1 MRLEKRFYENLV
13 KVVKHNCCPDALQ
26 RIVLESFLI
35 AGWRMIRALSRFV
48 RLLPILPLFAAF
60 AFSTLAKSSAVTA
73 QNKTDAELIKA
84 VVGTYEA
91 VPTEGGFSKQFV
103 TFNADGTCKSIG
115 TFTARG
121 VPKRSEGQSTWHVSH
136 GYLTVKSIKSRHDVL
151 PLRFNAHA
159 KIESIENGIVKVRD
173 DKGEKGELRRISQ
186 LPTLPPLLKPV
197 TMTQDQLGKFATHK
211 PRPEYPMQA
220 RARRLSG
227 GGFFIL
233 LVTSQT
239 GIVKDVQIEQSTGSP
254 ILDSAAI
261 GAFKQWR
268 FKPGA
273 LSLAKILQLDL
284 PERSVIQPK
293 DYPIRVP
300 VNFVM
305 SRKS

>member
-1 MRLEKRFYENLV
+1 VIRRL
-13 KVVKHNCCPDALQ
+13 
-26 RIVLESFLI
+26 S
-35 AGWRMIRALSRFV
+35 GFV
-48 RLLPILPLFAAF
+48 RLLPILPLSIVF
-60 AFSTLAKSSAVTA
+60 AFSTFAESPAATG

-84 VVGTYEA
+84 VVGTWEA
-91 VPTEGGFSKQFV
+91 VPSEGGFSKQFV
-103 TFNADGTCKSIG
+103 TFNADGTCKSIA

-136 GYLTVKSIKSRHDVL
+136 GYLTVKAIKSRHEVL
-151 PLRFNAHA
+151 PLRFNAHD

-173 DKGEKGELRRISQ
+173 EKGEKGELRRISQ
-186 LPTLPPLLKPV
+186 LPSLPPLLKPI
-197 TMTQDQLGKFATHK
+197 TLTQEQLGKFATHK
-211 PRPEYPMQA
+211 PQPEYPVQA
-220 RARRLSG
+220 RAQHLSG
-227 GGFFIL
+227 AGFFIL
-233 LVTSQT
+233 LVTRQT

-261 GAFKQWR
+261 SAFKQWR

-273 LSLAKILQLDL
+273 LSPNKIHQLDL
-284 PERSVIQPK
+284 PEHTVIGPK

>member
-1 MRLEKRFYENLV
+1 V
-13 KVVKHNCCPDALQ
+13 
-26 RIVLESFLI
+26 
-35 AGWRMIRALSRFV
+35 IRPLSEFV
-48 RLLPILPLFAAF
+48 RLLPILPLFIAF
-60 AFSTLAKSSAVTA
+60 AFSTLAESPTVTA
-73 QNKTDAELIKA
+73 QNKTDAELTKA
-84 VVGTYEA
+84 VVGTWEA
-91 VPTEGGFSKQFV
+91 VPIEAGFSKQFV

-121 VPKRSEGQSTWHVSH
+121 VPKRSEGQSTWHISR
-136 GYLTVKSIKSRHDVL
+136 GYLTVKAIKSRHEDIL

-173 DKGEKGELRRISQ
+173 DNGEKGELRRIGQ
-186 LPTLPPLLKPV
+186 LPSLPPLLNPV
-197 TMTQDQLGKFATHK
+197 TMTQEELGKFATYK
-211 PRPEYPMQA
+211 PRLEYPVQA
-220 RARRLSG
+220 RVRHLSG
-227 GGFFIL
+227 AGFFIL

-239 GIVKDVQIEQSTGSP
+239 GVVKNVQIEKSTGSP

-261 GAFKQWR
+261 SAFKQWR

-273 LSLAKILQLDL
+273 LSPTKILQLDL